1 MSDSVKS
8 FLKEWGLLI
17 LLTFFVSSCRS
28 FLAEPR
34 YIPSGSMLPELQI
47 NDRLII
53 EKLSLRNSL
62 PKRGDIVVFKSPYS
76 FDEKDFEFKLIDIV
90 KEPPL
95 VNYLNLALEQ
105 YSDDKKRI
113 LNTRGQAFKTLNL
126 DIYGLSR
133 QEIIQLLLS
142 DGKLIKR
149 PFLIYEEEKVILGF
163 NEIEYAKQFI

>member
-1 MSDSVKS
+1 MKKIILYSY
-8 FLKEWGLLI
+8 LKCS
-17 LLTFFVSSCRS
+17 TCRKAAKWLES
-28 FLAEPR
+28 R
-34 YIPSGSMLPELQI
+34 
-47 NDRLII
+47 
-53 EKLSLRNSL
+53 
-62 PKRGDIVVFKSPYS
+62 
-76 FDEKDFEFKLIDIV
+76 DFEFTLIDIV
-90 KEPPL
+90 NEPPL

-113 LNTRGQAFKTLNL
+113 FNTRGQNFKMLNL

-133 QEIIQLLLS
+133 EEIIQLLIS

>member
-1 MSDSVKS
+1 MRKIIFYSY
-8 FLKEWGLLI
+8 LKCS
-17 LLTFFVSSCRS
+17 TCRKA
-28 FLAEPR
+28 LKW
-34 YIPSGSMLPELQI
+34 L
-47 NDRLII
+47 
-53 EKLSLRNSL
+53 EK
-62 PKRGDIVVFKSPYS
+62 
-76 FDEKDFEFKLIDIV
+76 KDLEFQLIDIV

-113 LNTRGQAFKTLNL
+113 FNTRGKAFKTLNL

-133 QEIIQLLLS
+133 EKIIKLLLS

-149 PFLIYEEEKVILGF
+149 PFLIYEEKKVILGF